1 MKKIFTFC
9 MMFVF
14 GTTSTLS
21 LQARDR
27 TVSGHFLIRDMIPVV
42 IDEQLHNQ
50 FQQFKSD
57 IDGAKSQI
65 ARLKDQK
72 EDILETFPG
81 EAQAADIKKMA
92 GAIDIQ
98 ISEIE
103 NRRDRA
109 LVAIKPVEEEIEKI
123 IKNAKG
129 RPVVWRSIGGFPPN
143 QVMIVTYS
151 LNGEKI
157 VSVVSYEKLKEDEKR

>member
-9 MMFVF
+9 IMLIFSTI
-14 GTTSTLS
+14 TTIS
-21 LQARDR
+21 LQASDH
-27 TVSGHFLIRDMIPVV
+27 TVSGHFLIRDTIHVV

-50 FQQFKSD
+50 YQQFRGD

-92 GAIDIQ
+92 SSVDIQ
-98 ISEIE
+98 I
-103 NRRDRA
+103 
-109 LVAIKPVEEEIEKI
+109 
-123 IKNAKG
+123 
-129 RPVVWRSIGGFPPN
+129 
-143 QVMIVTYS
+143 
-151 LNGEKI
+151 
-157 VSVVSYEKLKEDEKR
+157 